1 MLTGRLSL
9 EEFLIEERK
18 RHSQAS
24 GDLNGLILS
33 AARASKVISKQVA
46 AGQLSGIADNISDS
60 GVDSAQPA
68 ALYAL
73 SRDIFVRM
81 VQSGGRLAGMA
92 TQMSQEPLLIP
103 DAEGRGK
110 YLLLFNPLEGA
121 TNLDINVPAG
131 SIFSVLRASKPGQD
145 PAPEDFLRP
154 GSEQVCAGYAV
165 YGPSTMLVL
174 TVGSGTHGFTLDPVL
189 GEFVLTHPALR
200 ITRDTSEFAINA
212 SNHRFWEPAV
222 KLYVDECVAGETG
235 PRDRDFSMR
244 WTASVVADA
253 HRILMRGGVF
263 LNPRDTEHPGKTS
276 MSRLLFEANPLAF
289 IVEQAG
295 GGASTGHT
303 RVLDLVPRSMQQRVG
318 FIFGSENEVK
328 RISDYHEE
336 QPAEDFDA
344 PLFGFRGLFRN
355 A

>member
-18 RHSQAS
+18 RHSQAT
-24 GDLNGLILS
+24 GDLNSLILS

-46 AGQLSGIADNISDS
+46 AGQLSGIADNIAES
-60 GVDSAQPA
+60 GVQSAQPA

-73 SRDIFVRM
+73 SRDIFIRM

-92 TQMSQEPLLIP
+92 TEVSQEPLRLP
-103 DAEGRGK
+103 DTEERGK

-121 TNLDINVPAG
+121 ANLDINVPAG
-131 SIFSVLRASKPGQD
+131 SIFSVLRAKNPGQD
-145 PAPEDFLRP
+145 PSPEDFLRP
-154 GSEQVCAGYAV
+154 GHEQVCAGYAV

-174 TVGSGTHGFTLDPVL
+174 TVGNGTHGFTLDPVL
-189 GEFVLTHPALR
+189 GEFVLTHPGLR
-200 ITRDTSEFAINA
+200 IAADTAEFAINA

-235 PRDRDFSMR
+235 PRDKDFTMR

-263 LNPRDTEHPGKTS
+263 LNPRDTQHPRKKS

-303 RVLDLVPRSMQQRVG
+303 RILDLPPKSLQQRVG
-318 FIFGSENEVK
+318 LIFGSANEVK
-328 RISDYHEE
+328 RIADYHDE